1 MKEVCLSRRAFFS
14 LNSNYIENVYDGFLF
29 MISRGGW
36 NYKDLYELPVSKRD
50 WLLERYIE
58 INKPKEE
65 E

>member
-1 MKEVCLSRRAFFS
+1 
-14 LNSNYIENVYDGFLF
+14 